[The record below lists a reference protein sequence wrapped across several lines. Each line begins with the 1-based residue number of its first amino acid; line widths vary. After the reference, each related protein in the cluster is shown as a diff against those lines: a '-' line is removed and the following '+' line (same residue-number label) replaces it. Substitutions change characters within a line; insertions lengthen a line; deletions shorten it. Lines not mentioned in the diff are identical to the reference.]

1 MKKKK
6 WVFWLVILMLLG
18 YETART
24 EPEITGNDHEDMR
37 SKFISANPGRTDLT
51 VISKNQIYQG
61 NLLLVN
67 KKYSVHK
74 SGVTPDIVS
83 LYEHQELVQGYGL
96 LDNSILLSQNV
107 AQRFS
112 EMIEAAAIEGVSN
125 FLISSGYRDK
135 EEQQRLYNEKGAE
148 YALPAG
154 HSEHNLG
161 LSLDIGSTQ
170 TAMNSA
176 PEGKWLQKSAW
187 KYGFILRYPQDK
199 VDITGIQYEP
209 WHFRYVGLPH
219 SRIMQDHNFTL
230 EEYLGFIKQEQT
242 YSATVDGEL
251 YQISYYSV
259 TGNTPIPVPSDRRY
273 ELSGNNMD
281 GVILTVF
288 PDKK

>member
-1 MKKKK
+1 MKKRK

-18 YETART
+18 YESLHQ
-24 EPEITGNDHEDMR
+24 EPRITGDNLQNMR
-37 SKFISANPGRTDLT
+37 SKVVTSDSGRTDLM

-61 NLLLVN
+61 SLLLIN
-67 KKYSVHK
+67 KKYQVHK
-74 SGVTPDIVS
+74 SGVTPDIIN
-83 LYEHQELVQGYGL
+83 LYEHQELMQGYGL
-96 LDNSILLSQNV
+96 LDNTIRLSENV
-107 AQRFS
+107 VQRVS
-112 EMIEAAAIEGVSN
+112 EMIKAAAEDGVSN
-125 FLISSGYRDK
+125 FLISSGYRDN
-135 EEQQRLYNEKGAE
+135 EEQKELYKEKGDQ

-176 PEGKWLQKSAW
+176 PEGKWLQKNAW
-187 KYGFILRYPQDK
+187 KYGFILRYPADK
-199 VDITGIQYEP
+199 TAITGIQYEP

-219 SRIMQDHNFTL
+219 SRIMEDNQFTL
-230 EEYLGFIKQEQT
+230 EEYLDYIKEQQT
-242 YSATVDGEL
+242 LLATVDGES

-259 TGNTPIPVPSDRRY
+259 TGNTPLPVPANQTY

-288 PDKK
+288 P